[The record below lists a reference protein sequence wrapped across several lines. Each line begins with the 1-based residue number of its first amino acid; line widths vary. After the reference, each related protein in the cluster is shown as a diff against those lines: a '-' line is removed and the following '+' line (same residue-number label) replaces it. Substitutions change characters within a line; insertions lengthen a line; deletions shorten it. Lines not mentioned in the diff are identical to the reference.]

1 MKRWITI
8 FSVIV
13 LVVISLADLAP
24 VSVKA
29 EAEAAT
35 NSNNRITSFELDLSG
50 LTVLPHSQTPY
61 IGTTP
66 FALYT
71 TAVNTTI
78 SAYSVIANSDGK
90 PCIRYRET
98 NALHEN
104 SSGTM
109 VRNQHL
115 LKFVLYAAPQSSIRL
130 WLEMAGESGGLKT
143 YVRAESDGQM
153 LAAQSFSLTTDS
165 TAYALDFQMGDSDYA
180 VISINMGAW
189 YNDNNAYD
197 GTAYLNRLLLNID
210 NLLAIPAAGSP
221 LQAAQGSAAAD
232 VSGYGLTV
240 SQALLSAYS
249 VVETEEN
256 VPGLSYTYS
265 GTNSAASA
273 RYTLLVPHEAN
284 DQATTF
290 WFRCKIL
297 VSKDAAE
304 NQGKTTAF
312 AVRVEAQDFSYGTYG
327 PGGEPKGTAVWDVA
341 AAYPGTTA
349 GIAYDSSGRFK
360 LPVIFNTGTA
370 NEPIYDNICGSEYRE
385 YRFPVTIPAD
395 VTYVKLH
402 IYCDTGVNTARSGH
416 FIVKD
421 ISLTAASRIDERN
434 QDGFM
439 TEPET
444 EEAAP
449 FTLERLTAQTGFA
462 VLTSRNNAPMRV
474 WQGADLLRPGVDY
487 TMDCIEEQGERQFVL
502 RLSETV
508 KEGFGSGD
516 ALHLEYANGAAVY
529 SDALAAEVTINAQ
542 NSLFTSHFSFGTTQ
556 THYFWFMKN
565 QTAIASAK
573 TLIQNV
579 SSINNQ
585 HIVSFG
591 ASNLQ
596 SSQGAPLDFTSLDA
610 RVAHLRSLGGECML
624 TFCSAP
630 GWMLE
635 SEPESGY
642 DPESRPKE
650 IYFDEYA
657 SICAAVAQRYPDVK
671 YFQVWNEFKG
681 FWDAETGWWDDALYL
696 TFYNKI
702 YTAVKAVRPDA
713 YVGGFYMSI
722 RGDGSEMFGYQAVD
736 SYDPLDEEADGNLVW
751 KSMRYWLQNK
761 AGADFICFDRG
772 LQGWNNNAAF
782 TPEQALALTQKYED
796 ILTKIRSLTDL
807 PLIMSEFYGLRPAR
821 SSFVMS
827 ADYKAVMLALMYKH
841 MLVGSQGR
849 ELTALLWS
857 EEDSTGMS
865 LFTDTAAA
873 EGGQPTSLYRVTNG
887 FISAFAQGNTIVQST
902 STNTEK
908 IEVLASPQVV
918 MLINKSPDRQTIR
931 YQGQYYSLDGYA
943 VEFLE
948 ITGE

>member
-1 MKRWITI
+1 MKRWIATL
-8 FSVIV
+8 SVIV
-13 LVVISLADLAP
+13 LAILCLADFIPA
-24 VSVKA
+24 SVKA
-29 EAEAAT
+29 EVGMT
-35 NSNNRITSFELDLSG
+35 TTSDNRVTSFELNLSG
-50 LTVLPHSQTPY
+50 LADIPDAQAPY

-71 TAVNTTI
+71 AAVNTTV
-78 SAYSVIANSDGK
+78 SAYSVAANSDGK

-98 NALHEN
+98 NALHES
-104 SSGTM
+104 SSGAV

-115 LKFVLYAAPQSSIRL
+115 LKFVLYATPQSRIRL
-130 WLEMAGESGGLKT
+130 WLEMAGESGGLKS
-143 YVRAESDGQM
+143 YVKAESDGQT
-153 LAAQSFSLTTDS
+153 LAAKSFPLTEDS
-165 TAYALDFQMGDSDYA
+165 AAYALDFQMGASDRA
-180 VISINMGAW
+180 VISINMGAR

-197 GTAYLNRLLLNID
+197 GTAYLNRLYLNID
-210 NLLAIPAAGSP
+210 NLLAAPAAGSP
-221 LQAAQGSAAAD
+221 LPAAQGSAAAD
-232 VSGYGLTV
+232 ASGYGLTV

-249 VVETEEN
+249 AVETEEN
-256 VPGLSYTYS
+256 APGLSYTYS
-265 GTNSAASA
+265 GTNHTASA

-297 VSKDAAE
+297 VPEDAVE
-304 NQGKTTAF
+304 NRGKTTAF
-312 AVRVEAQDFSYGTYG
+312 AVRVEVQDFSYGTYG
-327 PGGEPKGTAVWDVA
+327 PGGELKGNAVWDVA
-341 AAYPGTTA
+341 ASYPGTTA

-360 LPVIFNTGTA
+360 LPVISNAGTA
-370 NEPIYDNICGSEYRE
+370 DEPAYENTCGSEYRE

-395 VTYVKLH
+395 VTYIKLH
-402 IYCDTGVNTARSGH
+402 IYCDTGVNTARNGH

-421 ISLTAASRIDERN
+421 MSFTADSRIAELN

-439 TEPET
+439 TEPEA

-449 FTLERLTAQTGFA
+449 FTLERLTARDGFA
-462 VLTSRNNAPMRV
+462 VLTSRNNAPVRV
-474 WQGADLLRPGVDY
+474 WQGAELLRPGVDY
-487 TMDCIEEQGERQFVL
+487 TMNCIEEQGKRKFVL
-502 RLSETV
+502 RLSEIA

-516 ALHLEYANGAAVY
+516 ALRLECVSGATVY
-529 SDALAAEVTINAQ
+529 SDALAAEVTLDVQ
-542 NSLFTSHFSFGTTQ
+542 RPLFTSHFSFGTTQ

-565 QTAIASAK
+565 QTAVASAK
-573 TLIQNV
+573 ALLQSV
-579 SSINNQ
+579 SAINNQ

-610 RVAHLRSLGGECML
+610 RVANLRSLGGECML
-624 TFCSAP
+624 TLCSAP

-681 FWDAETGWWDDALYL
+681 FWNAETGWWDDALYL

-782 TPEQALALTQKYED
+782 TPEQALDLTQKYED

-807 PLIMSEFYGLRPAR
+807 PLVMSEFYGLRPSR

-841 MLVGSQGR
+841 MLMGSQGR

-865 LFTDTAAA
+865 LFTDT
-873 EGGQPTSLYRVTNG
+873 EEGGGQPTSLYRVANG

-902 STNTEK
+902 STNTGK

-931 YQGQYYSLDGYA
+931 CQGQYYSIDGYA
-943 VEFLE
+943 VEFLDLTDE
-948 ITGE
+948 